1 MRFIRKLFIFIFLSI
16 FIFIAG
22 SYIYVK
28 LSPKIIINSANN
40 IILYDKFNESP
51 YLLSNILLT
60 KIILINTIVIND
72 T

>member
-40 IILYDKFNESP
+40 IIL
-51 YLLSNILLT
+51 
-60 KIILINTIVIND
+60 
-72 T
+72 